1 MFRQPSFTFLIRIL
15 GQSSWLRAFTLVL
28 AWLTVWQL
36 GRLVEYTE
44 HASVWF
50 PAAGLTYAA
59 LLIAG
64 ARAVPPLM
72 FSAIVITFWA
82 GNHYNLPLSYAEL
95 LLAGVLFGV
104 AHIVPYFLGTRILCL
119 LSKQGG
125 MSVPQLIITFLVS
138 SAIVSLLATFL
149 VITALI
155 MSDMMSADALKST
168 WLPFW
173 IGDLAGV
180 IVLSPL
186 FAALISVIYPKP
198 EFVISDY
205 VGPGQFS
212 QTQEFKFKLLFV
224 VLMVTCCM
232 LLAKFTGA
240 NESAFAIFFLAIP
253 HMWIACTES
262 AFYNALCLAVSS
274 FLIALFVHLF
284 DLMNFVMVYQFAI
297 NVVAANA
304 LFGIAV
310 PALAAHNRKLQKL
323 VFTDSLTQAASRG
336 HFTQRAVV
344 EIISSHNERKPLA
357 LIVFDIDRFKD
368 INDTF
373 GHAAGDDALRKVC
386 QVAKGSLRPTDILGR
401 YGGDEFVALLPNT
414 NLDAAGQIAERILA
428 SVNEIKVGDKY
439 IQSSFGLAELHQDE
453 KFESLFK
460 RADDALYQA
469 KNLGKNQVSKHP
481 RYEDKKVYIG

>member
-1 MFRQPSFTFLIRIL
+1 MIKQPSIAYLVRIL
-15 GQSSWLRAFTLVL
+15 GQSSWLRAVSLVII
-28 AWLTVWQL
+28 WLGVWQL

-64 ARAVPPLM
+64 ARAIPPIM

-82 GNHYNLPLSYAEL
+82 GSHYDLPLSNADL
-95 LLAGVLFGV
+95 LLAGLLFGV
-104 AHIVPYFLGTRILCL
+104 AHITPYFLGTRILCL
-119 LSKQGG
+119 LSKSSGL
-125 MSVPQLIITFLVS
+125 SLPQLIITFLVS
-138 SAIVSLLATFL
+138 SAVVSLLATFL
-149 VITALI
+149 VIAALI
-155 MSDMMSADALKST
+155 MSDMMSADALKAT

-186 FAALISVIYPKP
+186 FAALISIIYPKP
-198 EFVISDY
+198 EFMLNDY

-212 QTQEFKFKLLFV
+212 RTQEFKFKLV
-224 VLMVTCCM
+224 IVILMVTCCM
-232 LLAKFTGA
+232 LLAKYTGA

-262 AFYNALCLAVSS
+262 AFYNVLCLAVSS

-284 DLMNFVMVYQFAI
+284 DLMQFVMVYQFAI

-310 PALAAHNRKLQKL
+310 PALAAHNRKLQKM

-344 EIISSHNERKPLA
+344 EIINSHNERKPLS
-357 LIVFDIDRFKD
+357 LIVFDIDHFKD
-368 INDTF
+368 INDKF
-373 GHAAGDDALRKVC
+373 GHAAGDEALRKVC
-386 QVAKGSLRPTDILGR
+386 QVAKSSLRPTDTLGR

-414 NLDAAGQIAERILA
+414 NLDAAEQIAERILA
-428 SVNEIKVGDKY
+428 SVNEIKIGKQC

-460 RADDALYQA
+460 RADDALYKA
-469 KNLGKNQVSKHP
+469 KNLGKNQVNKQTFI
-481 RYEDKKVYIG
+481 ENKKVYLG